1 MYKWWS
7 IVILINTNQPVE
19 EASGRVLVTLWI
31 YFCCYRS
38 RADLSRRI
46 HISLP
51 GIVFVSTCTSLVRIK
66 FIQQPTAFRFN
77 INAQL
82 GDTLVYKLL
91 KSNVKCNHASGGS
104 HSFVT
109 CQIRFFSQAKSFCV
123 LNYLSR
129 CFGSSRYGQNNGFLW
144 FYKIAT
150 INLY

>member
-7 IVILINTNQPVE
+7 IVILINSNQPVE

-66 FIQQPTAFRFN
+66 FIHQPTAFSFQYKYIVRRY
-77 INAQL
+77 AS
-82 GDTLVYKLL
+82 KLL

-109 CQIRFFSQAKSFCV
+109 GQIRFFSQAKSFCV

-129 CFGSSRYGQNNGFLW
+129 CFGSSRYGQNNSFLW

>member
-19 EASGRVLVTLWI
+19 EASGRVLVTLWV

-66 FIQQPTAFRFN
+66 FIKQPTAFSFQYKYIVRRY
-77 INAQL
+77 AS
-82 GDTLVYKLL
+82 KLL

-109 CQIRFFSQAKSFCV
+109 GQIRFFSQAKSFCV

-129 CFGSSRYGQNNGFLW
+129 CFGSSTYMGRTTVFCD
-144 FYKIAT
+144 FIK
-150 INLY
+150 